1 MKLFYRVLLVLIC
14 ACTGGFTYAQNT
26 LDSRLLEFY
35 GQEQIDK
42 MRQSAPGTVEYLNY
56 YVQHGYVIIE
66 GMSEQKLQQFKNIT
80 SIKFM
85 RSGKNLTAKDVEGI
99 NILNLDIRRKPDQH
113 LTYRIGA
120 SNNVIVFV
128 APNEVRRRFREEGKR

>member
-1 MKLFYRVLLVLIC
+1 
-14 ACTGGFTYAQNT
+14 
-26 LDSRLLEFY
+26 
-35 GQEQIDK
+35 